1 MQTIDSI
8 PEAVLYRPQVDRITT
23 IRRHLSI
30 PVKGTLPRMMLA
42 ENVVEITIA
51 SKLEHIDL
59 VTNVTDTVTQ
69 LIGFDDDTRYWINMA
84 LRESVANAIEHGN
97 KYDPHKSV
105 DVRFT
110 IATDAL
116 KVRVRDQGE
125 GFDPASLPDPL
136 DPQNLLNPAGRGI
149 LYMRT
154 FMDSIEY
161 NRRPEGG
168 MQVTMIK
175 RRVPRPVD
183 EGDQTRDAVGN

>member
-1 MQTIDSI
+1 
-8 PEAVLYRPQVDRITT
+8 
-23 IRRHLSI
+23 
-30 PVKGTLPRMMLA
+30 MMLA

-97 KYDPHKSV
+97 KYDPNRSV

-110 IATDAL
+110 IGTDAL
-116 KVRVRDQGE
+116 KVRIRDEGE
-125 GFDPASLPDPL
+125 GFDPSTLPDPL

-161 NRRPEGG
+161 ERRPEGG
-168 MQVTMIK
+168 MQVTMVK
-175 RRVPRPVD
+175 RRVPRVPD
-183 EGDQTRDAVGN
+183 SKANEGDQTRDAVGN